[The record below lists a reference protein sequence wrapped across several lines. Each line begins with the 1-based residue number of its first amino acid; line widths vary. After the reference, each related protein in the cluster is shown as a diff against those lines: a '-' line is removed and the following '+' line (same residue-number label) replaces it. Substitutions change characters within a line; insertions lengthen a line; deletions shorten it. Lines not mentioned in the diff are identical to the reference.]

1 MKIDPQTIEKAKQL
15 YPNWDEQAFKQVEQH
30 FTQVLLRQLEGRNE
44 LYTTKQYVIAKKESI
59 EKIWNGIWK
68 YTALQRFSREERY
81 KALEQ
86 LYEKDQISTKS
97 QQQDKFIQLLKELI
111 HWSIDDWISIFVQKV
126 DWNQLRKQAEDEHE
140 RQKKKFRYQQI
151 QEELTEIAVNLLEQL
166 RQDFYE
172 QAREHIALAFVRD
185 ISKHVKRM
193 PPSRRSDYYAP
204 LRKGDPFFLPDYP
217 LFEEFLEEY
226 TGETVSWHWGE
237 LRHAT
242 YYDRYADILESFLY
256 TSLFQ
261 KLSDSLDPAIKT
273 EYQELYH
280 FYHRAHEP
288 EASGYEE
295 FILEDTHE
303 IHVEISDI
311 ASELITAM
319 EQEHTDDMLQIAIRT
334 KRGQKLWN
342 DYRRKAAKI
351 EERRK
356 QEQRLMES
364 LFHDEFSFTKAA
376 AQTLYVLHVGPTNS
390 GKTYNALQRL
400 KRAETGIYMAPLRLL
415 ALEVYQT
422 LNEDGAP
429 CHLKTG
435 EEERYTNG
443 ATVTSCTIEVA
454 NLEQTYE
461 VAVIDEAQMI
471 ADRERGFSWYRS
483 ITKTKAAEVHII
495 LAPHALDVLLH
506 LLDGKQVKIL
516 TYSQSVPLVT
526 ETIPFQLKKARA
538 GDAIVVFSRSRVLQ
552 TAASLEQQ
560 GHRVSVIY
568 GNMPPE
574 TRQAQMADF
583 LAGNTDIVVSTDA
596 IGMGLNLPIRRV
608 VFLETTKFDGTM
620 RRNLTSQEIKQI
632 GGRAGRKGMYD
643 TGFVA
648 AAENVGLIRKAL
660 TAKDT
665 PIESFTIKP
674 TVRMLKEYA
683 AVSHDLT
690 KFFEIWENYKPPAG
704 MIKADLTQEK
714 ELYAEIKN
722 TVIVDRLSLPE
733 LYRYLS
739 MPFSHYEKDLRNQWK
754 LMLTAIV
761 NDLEIPEP
769 DLSGED
775 LEHLEQNYKKIGLHL
790 LFLYSL
796 EMRRDAYIWER
807 QRQIVS
813 QQIQSYLKT
822 NLRSHTK
829 TCSSCK
835 KPMALDY
842 PYGMCQS
849 CYKRRRPYYPKHNYG
864 I

>member
-44 LYTTKQYVIAKKESI
+44 LYTTEQYVIAKKESI

-68 YTALQRFSREERY
+68 HTALQRFSREERY

-185 ISKHVKRM
+185 ISKRVKRM

-242 YYDRYADILESFLY
+242 YYDRYADMLESFLY

-280 FYHRAHEP
+280 YHRAHEP

-311 ASELITAM
+311 ASELIAAM
-319 EQEHTDDMLQIAIRT
+319 EQEHTDDMLQIALRT
-334 KRGQKLWN
+334 KRGQKPWN

-356 QEQRLMES
+356 QEQMLMES

-376 AQTLYVLHVGPTNS
+376 EQTLYVLHVGPTNS

-552 TAASLEQQ
+552 TAAALEQQ

-807 QRQIVS
+807 QRQIIS

-849 CYKRRRPYYPKHNYG
+849 CYKRRRPYHNYG